1 MYIEYCAFHS
11 VKLPGGRYAI
21 FTRMP
26 PLPFPFENLERLLK
40 LRCLLNKDYYSWDFG
55 WITTIKVK
63 KLESYYGGSSLSW
76 QYWSLN
82 SDTIVTGWHLQCLM
96 WFY

>member
-1 MYIEYCAFHS
+1 MAMYIEYCAFHS

-40 LRCLLNKDYYSWDFG
+40 LRCLLNKDYYS
-55 WITTIKVK
+55 
-63 KLESYYGGSSLSW
+63 
-76 QYWSLN
+76 
-82 SDTIVTGWHLQCLM
+82 
-96 WFY
+96 